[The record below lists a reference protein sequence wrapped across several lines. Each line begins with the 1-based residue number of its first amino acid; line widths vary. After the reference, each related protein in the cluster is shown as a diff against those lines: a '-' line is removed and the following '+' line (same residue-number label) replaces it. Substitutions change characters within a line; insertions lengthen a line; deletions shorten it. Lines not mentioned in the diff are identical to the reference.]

1 MATVTGKKTESV
13 PFKTTLLQRRA
24 VDVMVTAGI
33 YATRGEAIRD
43 GIRMLMERHH
53 IEIADCGPVAADAPA

>member
-1 MATVTGKKTESV
+1 MSGKKAESV
-13 PFKTTLLQRRA
+13 PFKTTPQQKKA
-24 VDVMVTAGI
+24 IEMMVDCGL

-53 IEIADCGPVAADAPA
+53 IKIEDCGLVTAEGSA